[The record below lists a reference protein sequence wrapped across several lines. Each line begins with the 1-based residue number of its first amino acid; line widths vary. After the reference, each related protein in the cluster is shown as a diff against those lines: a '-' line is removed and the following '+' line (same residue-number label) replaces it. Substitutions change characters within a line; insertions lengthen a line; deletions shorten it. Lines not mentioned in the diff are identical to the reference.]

1 MPTSRKTTKAA
12 MAAAAAMPSIP
23 KELIDQFVTG
33 PMSAEAV
40 NAASIAF
47 KKALIERALGAELS
61 HHLGYRPGATKPEDA
76 SNHRNGASGKTVL
89 TEDGPLRIEI
99 PRDREGSFE
108 PLLIPKH
115 DRRFTGFDDKIVA
128 MYARGMTVREIQ
140 GFLAEQYGTEVAP
153 DFISSVTDAVMAEV
167 GAWQARPLE
176 PMYPVV
182 FFDAL
187 RVKIREDAVVRN
199 KAIYLA
205 LGILPD
211 GTRDI
216 LGLWIENTEGA
227 KFWMK
232 VFNDLKTRGV
242 ADILIAVTD
251 GLKGIGEALSAVF
264 PATTLQ
270 TCIVHLIR
278 NSLDY
283 ASWKDRKLLAAAL
296 RPVYTAVSAEAAE
309 QALNDFE
316 RGAWGQRYP
325 TVTAAWRRAWDRV
338 IPFFA
343 FPPEVRRVVYTTN
356 AIESVHSRLRKIIKT
371 RGHFPSDD
379 AASKLIWLALR
390 NITADWSR
398 AAKEWKLAMNQF
410 AILYEERFTQAAHG
424 TGQ

>member
-1 MPTSRKTTKAA
+1 
-12 MAAAAAMPSIP
+12 MPSKTKLKNAAIAERSAALPKIP
-23 KELIDQFVTG
+23 QELLDQIAQGATT
-33 PMSAEAV
+33 AEAIQDV
-40 NAASIAF
+40 TMAL
-47 KKALIERALGAELS
+47 KKALIERALGGELS
-61 HHLGYRPGATKPEDA
+61 HHLGYPPGGDKPA
-76 SNHRNGASGKTVL
+76 QAGNHRNGSTGKTVL
-89 TEDGPLRIEI
+89 TEDGPVRIEV
-99 PRDREGSFE
+99 PRDRHGSFE

-115 DRRFTGFDDKIVA
+115 ERRFTGFDDKIVA
-128 MYARGMTVREIQ
+128 LYARGMTVREIQ
-140 GFLAEQYGTEVAP
+140 AFLAEQYATEVSP
-153 DFISSVTDAVMAEV
+153 EFISSVTDAVMSEV
-167 GAWQARPLE
+167 TAWQARPLE

-187 RVKIREDAVVRN
+187 RVKVREDAVVRN

-205 LGILPD
+205 LGVLAD

-251 GLKGIGEALSAVF
+251 GLKGIPEALGAVF

-283 ASWKDRKLLAAAL
+283 ASWKDRKVLAATL
-296 RPVYTAVSAEAAE
+296 KPIYTAANAEAAA
-309 QALNDFE
+309 QAMDEFE
-316 RGAWGQRYP
+316 RGAWGQKFP
-325 TVTAAWRRAWDRV
+325 TVVASWRRAWDRV

-343 FPPEVRRVVYTTN
+343 FPPAVRRVIYTTN
-356 AIESVHSRLRKIIKT
+356 AIESLHSRLRKIIKT

-379 AASKLIWLALR
+379 AATKLLWLALR
-390 NITADWSR
+390 NITADWGR
-398 AAKEWKLAMNQF
+398 AAKEWREAMNQF
-410 AILYEERFTQAAHG
+410 AILYEERFTLPAQAG
-424 TGQ
+424 R

>member
-1 MPTSRKTTKAA
+1 MPSRKTTKAA
-12 MAAAAAMPSIP
+12 LAAVAAMPPIP
-23 KELIDQFVTG
+23 KDIIDQFVTG
-33 PMSAEAV
+33 PMSAESV
-40 NAASIAF
+40 ESISLAF

-61 HHLGYRPGATKPEDA
+61 HHLGYRPGADKPEDS
-76 SNHRNGASGKTVL
+76 SNHRNGASAKTVL
-89 TEDGPLRIEI
+89 TGDGPLRIEV
-99 PRDREGSFE
+99 PRDRQGSFE
-108 PLLIPKH
+108 PLLIAKH
-115 DRRFTGFDDKIVA
+115 ERRFSGFDDKIVA

-140 GFLAEQYGTEVAP
+140 AFLAEQYGTEVAP

-167 GAWQARPLE
+167 TAWQARPLE

-216 LGLWIENTEGA
+216 LGLWIEGTEGA

-251 GLKGIGEALSAVF
+251 GLKGMAEALGAVF

-283 ASWKDRKLLAAAL
+283 ASWKDRRALATAL
-296 RPVYTAVSAEAAE
+296 KAVYTAPSAEAALAELDAFE
-309 QALNDFE
+309 QGD
-316 RGAWGQRYP
+316 WGQRFP
-325 TVTAAWRRAWDRV
+325 TVVAAWRRAWDKV

-343 FPPEVRRVVYTTN
+343 FPPAVRKVVYTTN
-356 AIESVHSRLRKIIKT
+356 AIESINARLRKIIKT

-390 NITADWSR
+390 NITADWGN
-398 AAKEWKLAMNQF
+398 AAQDWKTAMNQF
-410 AILYEERFTQAAHG
+410 AILYEDRFTRGAHG
-424 TGQ
+424 PG

>member
-1 MPTSRKTTKAA
+1 MPSRKTTKAA
-12 MAAAAAMPSIP
+12 LAAVAAMPSMP
-23 KELIDQFVTG
+23 KDLVDQFVTG

-40 NAASIAF
+40 ESISLAF

-61 HHLGYRPGATKPEDA
+61 HHLGYRPGADKPEDS
-76 SNHRNGASGKTVL
+76 SNHRNGASAKTVL
-89 TEDGPLRIEI
+89 TGDGPMRIEV

-108 PLLIPKH
+108 PLLIAKH
-115 DRRFTGFDDKIVA
+115 ERRFTGLDDKIVA

-140 GFLAEQYGTEVAP
+140 AFLAEQYGTEVTP

-167 GAWQARPLE
+167 TAWQARPLE

-182 FFDAL
+182 FFDAV

-199 KAIYLA
+199 KAVYLA

-216 LGLWIENTEGA
+216 LGLWIEGTEGA

-251 GLKGIGEALSAVF
+251 GLKGMAEALGAVF

-278 NSLDY
+278 NSLDF
-283 ASWKDRKLLAAAL
+283 AGWKDRRALAAAL
-296 RPVYTAVSAEAAE
+296 KAIYTAPSAEAALAE
-309 QALNDFE
+309 LDAFE
-316 RGAWGQRYP
+316 RGSWGQRFP
-325 TVTAAWRRAWDRV
+325 SVVASWRRAWDKV

-343 FPPEVRRVVYTTN
+343 FPPAVRKVVYTTN
-356 AIESVHSRLRKIIKT
+356 AIESINARLRKIIKT

-390 NITADWSR
+390 NITASWGSPAR
-398 AAKEWKLAMNQF
+398 EWKEAMNQF
-410 AILYEERFTQAAHG
+410 AILYDDRFTRTTYGAA
-424 TGQ
+424 